1 MRCANMQGMFRI
13 LQPPSLVSL
22 KGLTEE
28 WKRAGIAKEGAE
40 VAKAARKEVEKRLGR
55 SVVSP
60 EKAID
65 HIQSPEEL
73 PFSKPD
79 EQ

>member
-1 MRCANMQGMFRI
+1 MAQVAAERI
-13 LQPPSLVSL
+13 NQAIDP
-22 KGLTEE
+22 E
-28 WKRAGIAKEGAE
+28 
-40 VAKAARKEVEKRLGR
+40 R
-55 SVVSP
+55 S
-60 EKAID
+60 ID

>member
-1 MRCANMQGMFRI
+1 MASVAAERI
-13 LQPPSLVSL
+13 NQMINPERSIEQAM
-22 KGLTEE
+22 TDY
-28 WKRAGIAKEGAE
+28 R
-40 VAKAARKEVEKRLGR
+40 RLGR
-55 SVVSP
+55 SVVSS

-73 PFSKPD
+73 PFEKPD

>member
-1 MRCANMQGMFRI
+1 MKLVAEDGKRRATDVADMTLMFRI
-13 LQPPSLVSL
+13 IESVSS
-22 KGLTEE
+22 K
-28 WKRAGIAKEGAE
+28 KAE
-40 VAKAARKEVEKRLGR
+40 PIKVWMAQVAAERINQAID
-55 SVVSP
+55 P